1 MLRARLTQR
10 VHETEAQ
17 LSLARS
23 LGLRHSMR
31 RWHADRAHTRRLPER
46 RATFTETIWAEAAQE
61 LGLEFQQLS
70 PRLFRFRKDN
80 VIVHVLGQRTPFADP
95 VSIEVAS
102 EKHLAYDLFAEAGVP
117 IPPHVVVAARDYDGA
132 RAFLETG
139 PVPCVVK
146 PVRGGGGGQG
156 VTAAV
161 MTAKQLV
168 RAMRRAALTSADLL
182 VERQVAGDHYRILLL
197 DGEVLD
203 VLRRGRPQVVGD
215 GISTIEELMFFEY
228 ERRLSATAATDGL
241 KPFAVDLDCLFT
253 LEQAGLNLHAV
264 LGAGEAAIV
273 KSVTN
278 ISGSRDCVSFRGIV
292 SPRLVAEVRAAAA
305 AVGVRLAGVDI
316 VTPDPSVSLVEGNGV
331 ALEVNPIPG
340 LVHHYNVADS
350 GAATRVAI
358 PILSALLNEARPSPQ
373 PKLTEDVT

>member
-23 LGLRHSMR
+23 LGIRHSMR
-31 RWHADRAHTRRLPER
+31 RWHADRAHARRLPER
-46 RATFTETIWAEAAQE
+46 RSTFTQAIWAEAAQE

-70 PRLFRFRKDN
+70 PRLFRFRKDH
-80 VIVHVLGQRTPFADP
+80 VVVHVLGQRTPFADP

-117 IPPHVVVAARDYDGA
+117 IPPHVVVAARDYNGA

-139 PVPCVVK
+139 GVPCVVK
-146 PVRGGGGGQG
+146 PIHGGGGGQG

-161 MTAKQLV
+161 TTAKQLA
-168 RAMRRAALTSADLL
+168 RAMRRAALTSRDLL
-182 VERQVAGDHYRILLL
+182 VERQVAGEHYRMLLL
-197 DGEVLD
+197 DGDVLD

-215 GISTIEELMFFEY
+215 GVSTIEELMFFEY
-228 ERRLSATAATDGL
+228 ERRISTTGAADGL
-241 KPFAVDLDCLFT
+241 KPFAADLDCLFT
-253 LEQAGLNLHAV
+253 LEQAGLHLHAV
-264 LGAGEAAIV
+264 LGAGEAATV

-278 ISGSRDCVSFRGIV
+278 ISGSRECVTFRGAV
-292 SPRLVAEVRAAAA
+292 SRRLIAEAGAAAA

-316 VTPDPSVSLVEGNGV
+316 VTPDPSVSLVEGGGV

-358 PILSALLNEARPSPQ
+358 PILSALLNEARASPR
-373 PKLTEDVT
+373 PKPTEDVT

>member
-1 MLRARLTQR
+1 MLQARLTQR

-23 LGLRHSMR
+23 LGIRHSVR
-31 RWHADRAHTRRLPER
+31 RWRADRAHARRLPER
-46 RATFTETIWAEAAQE
+46 RATFTQTIWAEAAQE

-70 PRLFRFRKDN
+70 PRLFRFRKEH
-80 VIVHVLGQRTPFADP
+80 VTVHVLGQRTPFADP

-102 EKHLAYDLFAEAGVP
+102 EKHLAYDLLAEAGVP
-117 IPPHVVVAARDYDGA
+117 IPPHVVVTARDHDAA

-161 MTAKQLV
+161 TTAEQLV
-168 RAMRRAALTSADLL
+168 RAMRRAALTSRDLL

-203 VLRRGRPQVVGD
+203 VLRRGRPQITGD
-215 GISTIEELMFFEY
+215 GVSTIEELMFFEY
-228 ERRLSATAATDGL
+228 ERRISATAVADGL

-253 LEQAGLNLHAV
+253 LEQASLHLHSV
-264 LGAGEAAIV
+264 LGAGETAIV

-278 ISGSRDCVSFRGIV
+278 VSGSRECVSFREIV
-292 SPRLVAEVRAAAA
+292 SPQLVAEARAAAA

-316 VTPDPSVSLVEGNGV
+316 VTPDPSVSLVEGGGV
-331 ALEVNPIPG
+331 TLEVNPIPG

-358 PILSALLNEARPSPQ
+358 PILRALLDEARPSPRS
-373 PKLTEDVT
+373 KLTEDVT

>member
-23 LGLRHSMR
+23 LGIRHSMR
-31 RWHADRAHTRRLPER
+31 RWHADRAHARRLPER
-46 RATFTETIWAEAAQE
+46 RSTFTQTIWAEAAQE

-70 PRLFRFRKDN
+70 PRLFRFRKDH
-80 VIVHVLGQRTPFADP
+80 VVVHVLGQRTPFADP

-117 IPPHVVVAARDYDGA
+117 IPPHVVVAARDYNGA

-139 PVPCVVK
+139 GVPCVVK
-146 PVRGGGGGQG
+146 PIHGGGGGQG

-161 MTAKQLV
+161 TTAKQLA
-168 RAMRRAALTSADLL
+168 RAMRRAALTSRDLL
-182 VERQVAGDHYRILLL
+182 VERQVAGEHYRMLLL
-197 DGEVLD
+197 DGDVLD

-215 GISTIEELMFFEY
+215 GVSTIEELMFFEY
-228 ERRLSATAATDGL
+228 ERRISTTGAADGL
-241 KPFAVDLDCLFT
+241 KPFAADLDCLFT
-253 LEQAGLNLHAV
+253 LEQAGLHLHAV
-264 LGAGEAAIV
+264 LGAGEAATV

-278 ISGSRDCVSFRGIV
+278 ISGSRECVTFRGAV
-292 SPRLVAEVRAAAA
+292 SRRLIAEAGAAAA

-316 VTPDPSVSLVEGNGV
+316 VTPDPSVSLVEGGGV

-358 PILSALLNEARPSPQ
+358 PILSALLNEARASPR
-373 PKLTEDVT
+373 PKPTEDVT

>member
-1 MLRARLTQR
+1 
-10 VHETEAQ
+10 
-17 LSLARS
+17 
-23 LGLRHSMR
+23 MR
-31 RWHADRAHTRRLPER
+31 RWHADRAHARRLPER
-46 RATFTETIWAEAAQE
+46 RSTFTQTIWAEAAQE

-70 PRLFRFRKDN
+70 PRLFRFRKDH
-80 VIVHVLGQRTPFADP
+80 VVVHVLGQRTPFADP

-117 IPPHVVVAARDYDGA
+117 IPPHVVVAARDYNGA

-139 PVPCVVK
+139 GVPCVVK
-146 PVRGGGGGQG
+146 PIHGGGGGQG

-161 MTAKQLV
+161 TTAKQLA
-168 RAMRRAALTSADLL
+168 RAMRRAALTSRDLL
-182 VERQVAGDHYRILLL
+182 VERQVAGEHYRMLLL
-197 DGEVLD
+197 DGDVLD

-215 GISTIEELMFFEY
+215 GVSTIEELMFFEY
-228 ERRLSATAATDGL
+228 ERRISTTGAADGL
-241 KPFAVDLDCLFT
+241 KPFAADLDCLFT
-253 LEQAGLNLHAV
+253 LEQAGLHLHAV
-264 LGAGEAAIV
+264 LGAGEAATV

-278 ISGSRDCVSFRGIV
+278 ISGSRECVTFRGAV
-292 SPRLVAEVRAAAA
+292 SRRLIAEAGAAAA

-316 VTPDPSVSLVEGNGV
+316 VTPDPSVSLVEGGGV

-358 PILSALLNEARPSPQ
+358 PILSALLNEARASPR
-373 PKLTEDVT
+373 PKPTEDVT

>member
-31 RWHADRAHTRRLPER
+31 RWHADRAHARRLPER
-46 RATFTETIWAEAAQE
+46 RSTFTQAIWAEAAQE

-70 PRLFRFRKDN
+70 PRLFRFRKDH
-80 VIVHVLGQRTPFADP
+80 VVVHVLGQRTPFADP

-117 IPPHVVVAARDYDGA
+117 IPPHVVVAARDYNGA

-139 PVPCVVK
+139 GVPCVVK
-146 PVRGGGGGQG
+146 PIHGGGGGQG

-161 MTAKQLV
+161 TTAKQLA
-168 RAMRRAALTSADLL
+168 RAMRRAALTSRDLL
-182 VERQVAGDHYRILLL
+182 VERQVAGEHYRMLMI
-197 DGEVLD
+197 DGDVLD

-215 GISTIEELMFFEY
+215 GVSTIEELMFFEY
-228 ERRLSATAATDGL
+228 ERRISTTGAADGL
-241 KPFAVDLDCLFT
+241 KPFAADLDCLFT
-253 LEQAGLNLHAV
+253 LEQAGLHLHAV
-264 LGAGEAAIV
+264 LGAGEAATV

-278 ISGSRDCVSFRGIV
+278 ISGSRECVTFRGAV
-292 SPRLVAEVRAAAA
+292 SRRLIAEAGAAAA

-316 VTPDPSVSLVEGNGV
+316 VTPDPSVSLVEGGGV

-358 PILSALLNEARPSPQ
+358 PILSALLNEARASPR
-373 PKLTEDVT
+373 PKPTEDVT

>member
-10 VHETEAQ
+10 VHEIEAQ

-23 LGLRHSMR
+23 LGFRHSMR
-31 RWHADRAHTRRLPER
+31 RRQADRAHARQLPER
-46 RATFTETIWAEAAQE
+46 RAAFTQTIWAEAAQE

-70 PRLFRFRKDN
+70 PRLFRFRKDP

-102 EKHLAYDLFAEAGVP
+102 EKHLAYDLLDAAGVP
-117 IPPHVVVAARDYDGA
+117 IPSHVVVTARDHKGA
-132 RAFLETG
+132 RAFLESG

-146 PVRGGGGGQG
+146 PARGGGGGQG

-161 MTAKQLV
+161 TTAKQLA
-168 RAMRRAALTSADLL
+168 RAMRRAALTSRDLL
-182 VERQVAGDHYRILLL
+182 VERQVPGEHYRILLL
-197 DGEVLD
+197 DGDVLD
-203 VLRRGRPQVVGD
+203 VLRRGRPQVIGD
-215 GISTIEELMFFEY
+215 GVSTIEELMFFEY
-228 ERRLSATAATDGL
+228 ERRLSTTAADGL

-253 LEQAGLNLHAV
+253 LEQAGVHLHTV
-264 LGAGEAAIV
+264 LDAGEGAVV

-278 ISGSRDCVSFRGIV
+278 ISGSRECVTFLGTV
-292 SPRLVAEVRAAAA
+292 STRLIAEARAAAA

-316 VTPDPSVSLVEGNGV
+316 ITPDPSVSLVEGGGV
-331 ALEVNPIPG
+331 VLEVNPIPG

-358 PILSALLNEARPSPQ
+358 PILSALLNEARPSLQ
-373 PKLTEDVT
+373 PNLTEDVT

>member
-31 RWHADRAHTRRLPER
+31 RWHADRAHGRRLPER
-46 RATFTETIWAEAAQE
+46 RSTFTQTIWAEAAQE

-70 PRLFRFRKDN
+70 PRLFRFRKDH
-80 VIVHVLGQRTPFADP
+80 VVVHVLGQRTPFADP

-117 IPPHVVVAARDYDGA
+117 IPPHVVVAARDYNGA

-139 PVPCVVK
+139 GVPCVVK
-146 PVRGGGGGQG
+146 PIHGGGGGQG

-161 MTAKQLV
+161 TTAKQLA
-168 RAMRRAALTSADLL
+168 RAMRRAALTSRDLL
-182 VERQVAGDHYRILLL
+182 VERQVAGEHYRMLLL
-197 DGEVLD
+197 DGDVLD

-215 GISTIEELMFFEY
+215 GVSTIEELMFFEY
-228 ERRLSATAATDGL
+228 ERRISTTGAADGL
-241 KPFAVDLDCLFT
+241 KPFAADLDCLFT
-253 LEQAGLNLHAV
+253 LEQAGLHLHAV
-264 LGAGEAAIV
+264 LGAGEAATV

-278 ISGSRDCVSFRGIV
+278 ISGSRECVTFRGAV
-292 SPRLVAEVRAAAA
+292 SRRLIAEAGAAAA

-316 VTPDPSVSLVEGNGV
+316 VTPDPSVSLVEGGGV

-358 PILSALLNEARPSPQ
+358 PILSALLNEARASPR
-373 PKLTEDVT
+373 PKPTEDVT

>member
-31 RWHADRAHTRRLPER
+31 RWHADRAHARRLPER
-46 RATFTETIWAEAAQE
+46 RSTFTHAIWAEAAQE

-70 PRLFRFRKDN
+70 PRLFRFRKDH
-80 VIVHVLGQRTPFADP
+80 VVVHVLGQRTPFADP

-117 IPPHVVVAARDYDGA
+117 IPPHVVVAARDYNGA

-139 PVPCVVK
+139 GVPCVVK
-146 PVRGGGGGQG
+146 PIHGGGGGQG

-161 MTAKQLV
+161 TTAKHLA
-168 RAMRRAALTSADLL
+168 RAMRRAALTSRDLL
-182 VERQVAGDHYRILLL
+182 VERQVAGEHYRMLLL
-197 DGEVLD
+197 DGDVLD

-215 GISTIEELMFFEY
+215 GVSTIEELMFFEY
-228 ERRLSATAATDGL
+228 ERRISTTGAADGL
-241 KPFAVDLDCLFT
+241 KPFAADLDCLFT
-253 LEQAGLNLHAV
+253 LEQAGLHLHAV
-264 LGAGEAAIV
+264 LGAGEAATV

-278 ISGSRDCVSFRGIV
+278 ISGSRECVTFRGAV
-292 SPRLVAEVRAAAA
+292 SRRLIAEAGAAAA

-316 VTPDPSVSLVEGNGV
+316 VTPDPSVSLVEGGGV

-358 PILSALLNEARPSPQ
+358 PILSALLNEARASPR
-373 PKLTEDVT
+373 PKPTEDVT